1 MRKPINRTEHAMKLI
16 ILGAGGWLVVAAA
29 VAAATGDA
37 QLAIWFALGAALA
50 ILIGLIEWDNELE

>member
-1 MRKPINRTEHAMKLI
+1 MKLI

-29 VAAATGDA
+29 FSAARGDA

>member
-1 MRKPINRTEHAMKLI
+1 MRKPINRTEHTMKLI

-29 VAAATGDA
+29 FSAARGDV